1 MEDGERYCR
10 WEKMGYRIKRI
21 DGPLFHLSH
30 PRGINSD
37 MHHPDQHVI
46 KMREFKAANRFTK
59 KVGTDV

>member
-1 MEDGERYCR
+1 MDGV
-10 WEKMGYRIKRI
+10 WKMVKMGYRIKRI